1 MTSLPH
7 DNDKLPPH
15 DVDLHPAEQ
24 RPDPAELRRGAAGL
38 PPDAADFSPES
49 PDPVTPLRSEIAAD
63 PAIAAAPEVAPAASW
78 RSSIFG
84 FVRQEWQYLS
94 MLVLVLFGV
103 AYTGLSDEPIRA
115 YWMVLTPLVGAICV
129 AAGWGDAASRQ
140 DRVRL
145 IWTQAL
151 HWIAVLLAMEL
162 VYVSDVTRIM
172 TAEAGA
178 LSVLTVLALGTFT
191 AGVHLKAWKI
201 GLVGVLLAL
210 AVPGIAFL
218 ERSAMFLV
226 LILLIAAAVVAPL
239 WWTVSRWNPSRRAPS
254 SDAAE
259 PL

>member
-7 DNDKLPPH
+7 DNDKLPRPN
-15 DVDLHPAEQ
+15 AELVPDPTPLP
-24 RPDPAELRRGAAGL
+24 RNDAPLTPDPAELPPGAEFA
-38 PPDAADFSPES
+38 PEPLAS
-49 PDPVTPLRSEIAAD
+49 PDPLASPQPTPAPEIAA
-63 PAIAAAPEVAPAASW
+63 PLSW
-78 RSSIFG
+78 RSAVLG
-84 FVRQEWQYLS
+84 FVLQEWQYLL

-103 AYTGLSDEPIRA
+103 AYTGLSDAPIRG
-115 YWMVLTPLVGAICV
+115 YWMLLTPLIGAICI
-129 AAGWGDAASRQ
+129 AAGWGDATSRH

-151 HWIAVLLAMEL
+151 HWVAVLLAMEL

-172 TAEAGA
+172 TAEASA

-210 AVPGIAFL
+210 AVPGIAYL
-218 ERSAMFLV
+218 ERSAMFV
-226 LILLIAAAVVAPL
+226 LLIVLVAAAVVAPI
-239 WWTVSRWNPSRRAPS
+239 WWTVSRWNPSRRAPLT
-254 SDAAE
+254 SDAE